1 MITDPRAASLGSLP
15 FGRRTETTGECMVSR
30 LWRQVAALITAGDVR
45 ISEHG
50 YDALADD
57 GLAVDELLL
66 GAGSAV
72 VVEEYPDYPKGAA
85 VLVLQRDVDGSPV
98 HAVWGV
104 PRGYNRPAVL
114 VTAYRPDP
122 NLWDETF
129 TRRLRP

>member
-1 MITDPRAASLGSLP
+1 MSH
-15 FGRRTETTGECMVSR
+15 
-30 LWRQVAALITAGDVR
+30 LWQKFAALITAADVR

-57 GLAVDELLL
+57 GLTVDELLA

-72 VVEEYPDYPKGAA
+72 VVEEYPEYPKGAA
-85 VLVLQRDVDGSPV
+85 VLVLQRADDGGPV

-104 PRGYNRPAVL
+104 PRGYNTPAVL

-122 NLWDETF
+122 TLWDETF
-129 TRRLRP
+129 TRRLRR

>member
-1 MITDPRAASLGSLP
+1 MSG
-15 FGRRTETTGECMVSR
+15 
-30 LWRQVAALITAGDVR
+30 LWRQFAALIAAGDVR

-57 GLAVDELLL
+57 GLTVDELLA
-66 GAGSAV
+66 GAGAAV
-72 VVEEYPDYPKGAA
+72 VVEEYPAYPKGAA
-85 VLVLQRDVDGSPV
+85 VLVLQRTADNSPV

-104 PRGYNRPAVL
+104 PRGYNSPAVL

-122 NLWDETF
+122 KLWDETF

>member
-1 MITDPRAASLGSLP
+1 M
-15 FGRRTETTGECMVSR
+15 FR
-30 LWRQVAALITAGDVR
+30 LWQQFAALIKASDVR

-57 GLAVDELLL
+57 GLTVDELLL
-66 GAGSAV
+66 GACSAV
-72 VVEEYPDYPKGAA
+72 VVEEYPECPKNAA
-85 VLVLQRDVDGSPV
+85 VLVLQRAVDGIPV

-104 PRGYNRPAVL
+104 PRGYTRPAVL
-114 VTAYRPDP
+114 VAAYRPDP

>member
-1 MITDPRAASLGSLP
+1 
-15 FGRRTETTGECMVSR
+15 MVSR
-30 LWRQVAALITAGDVR
+30 LWQQFGALITAGDVR

-57 GLAVDELLL
+57 GFTVDELLL

-72 VVEEYPDYPKGAA
+72 IVEEYPDYPKGAA
-85 VLVLQRDVDGSPV
+85 VLVLQRAIDGSPV

-104 PRGYNRPAVL
+104 PRGYNRAVAL
-114 VTAYRPDP
+114 VAAYRPDP

-129 TRRLRP
+129 TRRLHP

>member
-1 MITDPRAASLGSLP
+1 
-15 FGRRTETTGECMVSR
+15 MVSR
-30 LWRQVAALITAGDVR
+30 LWQQFGALITAGDV

-57 GLAVDELLL
+57 GFTVDELLL

-85 VLVLQRDVDGSPV
+85 VLVLQRSVDGSPV

>member
-1 MITDPRAASLGSLP
+1 M
-15 FGRRTETTGECMVSR
+15 SR
-30 LWRQVAALITAGDVR
+30 LWQQFAALITAGDVR

-57 GLAVDELLL
+57 GLTVDELIA
-66 GAGSAV
+66 GAGAAV
-72 VVEEYPDYPKGAA
+72 VVEEYPEYPKGTA
-85 VLVLQRDVDGSPV
+85 VLVLQRANDGRPV

-104 PRGYNRPAVL
+104 PRGYNVCAVL

-122 NLWDETF
+122 TRWDETF

>member
-1 MITDPRAASLGSLP
+1 
-15 FGRRTETTGECMVSR
+15 MVSR
-30 LWRQVAALITAGDVR
+30 LWQQCAALVTAGDVR

-50 YDALADD
+50 CDALVDD
-57 GLAVDELLL
+57 GLTVDELLL

-72 VVEEYPDYPKGAA
+72 GAEEYPDYPKGAA
-85 VLVLQRDVDGSPV
+85 VLVLQRAVDGSPV
-98 HAVWGV
+98 HAVWDV

>member
-1 MITDPRAASLGSLP
+1 MSQ
-15 FGRRTETTGECMVSR
+15 
-30 LWRQVAALITAGDVR
+30 LWQQFAALITAGDVR

-57 GLAVDELLL
+57 GLTVDDILFGIGL
-66 GAGSAV
+66 AI
-72 VVEEYPDYPKGAA
+72 VVEVYLDYPKGAA
-85 VLVLQRDVDGSPV
+85 VLVLQRAIDGSPV

-114 VTAYRPDP
+114 VTAYRPAP